1 VLTAET
7 LKTISELKISLLVLL
22 LSMDM
27 IPNHYKESKWHCQR
41 RKYMLH

>member
-7 LKTISELKISLLVLL
+7 PRTISELKISLLVLL

-27 IPNHYKESKWHCQR
+27 ISNHYRVKMTLSKTQI
-41 RKYMLH
+41 YVA